1 MVDKVI
7 VSNHLRTVQHMLN
20 LSKIEFMYHKIHP
33 FKVYNSV
40 VFNYIHKVVQPSPL
54 LIPEYFQCPKK

>member
-7 VSNHLRTVQHMLN
+7 VSNHLRTVKHMLN

-40 VFNYIHKVVQPSPL
+40 VFNYIHKVV
-54 LIPEYFQCPKK
+54 